1 MLSFEEDPLCSV
13 GGLGSPSGCRHLPHK
28 GGDGLRHRL
37 PPEPQH
43 IHSPWDIPSRSR
55 EGRVARDANHESSPP
70 LWGRWPAGQRGTFA
84 PLSNLAALLL
94 FLLAALPATAA
105 EVIRNFHADV
115 TLDKSGLV
123 TVTEQIEVNAEGRDI
138 RHGIFRDF
146 PLTFRKPDG
155 SLGEVD
161 FSLTAVRRDGRDEP
175 HSTEYID
182 NGIRIYAGDKD
193 TYVSSGRHVYE
204 FVYETNRQ
212 VRYGPDADV
221 FAWNVTGNFW
231 KFPILQANADIHLP
245 DGVKPTR
252 LQVYTGAAGAT
263 GSDGTIHMSGSTVNV
278 QATRA
283 LNPNDGMTAWITL
296 PKGAIDAPSATQ
308 DRWWWLKDH
317 RNAFIALIGLA
328 LVWGWYGWSWLK
340 VGRDPPRGIIVPRW
354 DAPDGISPALVNYID
369 NKGFGDGGWK
379 AFSAAALNLAVAG
392 RLKLE
397 DLKTSII
404 LTDTKSGGPDKLPP
418 GEGAIMARVVSA
430 GGTLRLDKSNGT
442 AVQAAGAAF
451 VDAIT
456 KENRG
461 KYYNANIGYVVLG
474 VILSIV
480 TFVSLIAFGRFSS
493 DDIALLVVP
502 IILAV
507 VLGVFAGVLGKGFRP
522 GVSAGRKIFYIIVLG
537 IIGLV
542 AFTALGSILSLM
554 FEELLSHGEL
564 PVIVGLGGI
573 IIANILAFFI
583 MGAPTALGA
592 KMMDG
597 IDGLRQY
604 LTLAEKDRMNMAGAP
619 QMSPQHFEKLLPYA
633 VALDVEKPWTETFDK
648 WLAAAKIDDY
658 QPGWYA
664 GSNYGGFAGSV
675 GGFSHS
681 MASTIQS
688 TLPAPEP
695 SSSSGGFSGGGSS
708 GGGGGGGGGGGW

>member
-1 MLSFEEDPLCSV
+1 MQRFKAKICAVAAFLILSC
-13 GGLGSPSGCRHLPHK
+13 
-28 GGDGLRHRL
+28 
-37 PPEPQH
+37 
-43 IHSPWDIPSRSR
+43 
-55 EGRVARDANHESSPP
+55 
-70 LWGRWPAGQRGTFA
+70 
-84 PLSNLAALLL
+84 
-94 FLLAALPATAA
+94 LPASAA

-115 TLDKSGLV
+115 ALAKSGLV
-123 TVTEQIEVNAEGRDI
+123 TVTERIEVNAEGHDVK
-138 RHGIFRDF
+138 HGIFRDF
-146 PLTFRKPDG
+146 PLTFRKEDG
-155 SLGEVD
+155 AIGEVD
-161 FSLTAVRRDGRDEP
+161 FSLKAVRRDGRDEP
-175 HSTEYID
+175 YKTEYID
-182 NGIRIYAGDKD
+182 NGIRIYAGDAD
-193 TYVSSGRHVYE
+193 TYVSSGPHVYE
-204 FVYETNRQ
+204 IVYETNRQ
-212 VRYGPDADV
+212 VRYGPDADL
-221 FAWNVTGNFW
+221 FAWNITGNFW
-231 KFPILQANADIHLP
+231 KFPILRADADIHLP
-245 DGVKPTR
+245 DGVRPTS
-252 LQVYTGAAGAT
+252 LKVYTGEAGAT
-263 GSDGTIHMSGSTVNV
+263 GSDATIRDNGPTVNV
-278 QATRA
+278 QATRS
-283 LNPNDGMTAWITL
+283 LKPKDGMTAWITL
-296 PKGAIDAPSATQ
+296 PKGAIDAPTGAQ
-308 DRWWWLKDH
+308 QRWWWIKDH
-317 RNAFIALIGLA
+317 RNAFIALIGLV
-328 LVWGWYGWSWLK
+328 LVWAWYGWSWAK

-379 AFSAAALNLAVAG
+379 AFSAAALNLAVNG

-404 LTDTKSGGPDKLPP
+404 LTDTKSGGPEKLPP

-442 AVQAAGAAF
+442 AVQAAGSAF
-451 VDAIT
+451 VGAIT

-461 KYYNANIGYVVLG
+461 KYYNANVGYVILG
-474 VILSIV
+474 VILSVV
-480 TFVSLIAFGRFSS
+480 TFVALIAFGRFSS

-502 IILAV
+502 LILAV
-507 VLGVFAGVLGKGFRP
+507 VLGVFAGVLGKGFQP
-522 GVSAGRKIFYIIVLG
+522 GVSVARKIFYIVVLG
-537 IIGLV
+537 FLGLM
-542 AFTALGSILSLM
+542 AFTALGSLVSLM

-633 VALDVEKPWTETFDK
+633 VALGVEKPWTETFDK
-648 WLAAAKIDDY
+648 WLAAAQMDDY
-658 QPGWYA
+658 HPGWYS

-688 TLPAPEP
+688 TLPAPAP
-695 SSSSGGFSGGGSS
+695 SSSSGGSSGGGSS

>member
-1 MLSFEEDPLCSV
+1 MLRFMAKLTIGV
-13 GGLGSPSGCRHLPHK
+13 
-28 GGDGLRHRL
+28 
-37 PPEPQH
+37 
-43 IHSPWDIPSRSR
+43 
-55 EGRVARDANHESSPP
+55 
-70 LWGRWPAGQRGTFA
+70 
-84 PLSNLAALLL
+84 ALLL
-94 FLLAALPATAA
+94 LSFLPATAA

-204 FVYETNRQ
+204 FVYTTSRQ
-212 VRYGPDADV
+212 VRYGTDADL
-221 FAWNVTGNFW
+221 FSWNVTGNFW
-231 KFPILQANADIHLP
+231 KFPILQASADIHLP
-245 DGVKPTR
+245 GGVKPIR
-252 LQVYTGAAGAT
+252 LQVYTGPRGAT
-263 GSDGTIHMSGSTVNV
+263 GHDATIRASGSTANV
-278 QATRA
+278 QATRS
-283 LNPNDGMTAWITL
+283 LNANDGMTADIVL
-296 PKGAIDAPSATQ
+296 PKGAIDAPTSSQ
-308 DRWWWLKDH
+308 ERWWWLKDH
-317 RNAFIALIGLA
+317 RNAFIALIGLV

-340 VGRDPPRGIIVPRW
+340 VGRDPPRGIVVPRW

-392 RLKLE
+392 KLKLE

-404 LTDTKSGGPDKLPP
+404 LTATGQTGGAALPA
-418 GEGAIMARVVSA
+418 GEAAILARVVSA
-430 GGTLRLDKSNGT
+430 GGTLRLDKANGET
-442 AVQAAGAAF
+442 VQAAGAAF

-456 KENRG
+456 RENRG

-480 TFVSLIAFGRFSS
+480 SFVALIAFGRFSS

-502 IILAV
+502 IILAA
-507 VLGVFAGVLGKGFRP
+507 VLGVFAGLLGKGFRP
-522 GVSAGRKIFYIIVLG
+522 SVSAGRKIFYIIFLG

-542 AFTALGSILSLM
+542 AFTALGSLVSLM

-573 IIANILAFFI
+573 VIANILAFFI

-633 VALDVEKPWTETFDK
+633 VALGVEKPWTETFDK
-648 WLAAAKIDDY
+648 WLAAAKIDNY
-658 QPGWYA
+658 QPGWYSA
-664 GSNYGGFAGSV
+664 GSYGGFAGSV

-688 TLPAPEP
+688 TLPAPAP
-695 SSSSGGFSGGGSS
+695 SSSSSGGFSGGGSS